1 MNGEK
6 IKGNLLVETL
16 ILTIFFKNQTYR
28 KNSAGCLHLKNISVS
43 EFSPDVWSKKARKV
57 FHQGLNSC

>member
-28 KNSAGCLHLKNISVS
+28 KNSAGCLHLKNIRYL
-43 EFSPDVWSKKARKV
+43 EQKTLERTQERKKKIK
-57 FHQGLNSC
+57 FDLH